1 MKTILTI
8 SGISGLIVVLKGA
21 LAAHYYPEF
30 LDTYSLDIIDT
41 ALVFQ
46 MFHTLAVI
54 AFSLNSNNFLRFK
67 NAAIFM
73 LIGILLFSGS
83 LYLLAFSAQLPA
95 FIPGIAGPV
104 TPIGGLFFLAG
115 WFSFLFSVWKK

>member
-1 MKTILTI
+1 M
-8 SGISGLIVVLKGA
+8 VVIKGA
-21 LAAHYYPEF
+21 LAAHYYPGF
-30 LDTYSLDIIDT
+30 LDAYSLDIIET
-41 ALVFQ
+41 ALLFQ

-54 AFSLNSNNFLRFK
+54 IFSLNEKSFQTYK
-67 NAAIFM
+67 TAAILM